1 LGLRWVCA
9 NALLR
14 SNRPRANDLPT
25 VRICPA

>member
-14 SNRPRANDLPT
+14 SNRLRANDLPT